1 MQADPGF
8 DLRIADMPIG
18 HGVCAPRS
26 GATNA
31 PPLRGFHSAQV
42 RVFHNHRTTSR
53 MPAVVQSAHCAD
65 GYSRAAAGGASMQ
78 KVGNALMGNM
88 EVDKSQRTGQDGAEP
103 LLLMR
108 TRGKRERVL
117 GQRTD
122 GLPPTVKCSVPL
134 LEHAPYG
141 SHRCTAGQKHDG
153 VQPGTV
159 AP

>member
-65 GYSRAAAGGASMQ
+65 ARLRRVSLCRWP
-78 KVGNALMGNM
+78 L
-88 EVDKSQRTGQDGAEP
+88 AE
-103 LLLMR
+103 
-108 TRGKRERVL
+108 KNS
-117 GQRTD
+117 
-122 GLPPTVKCSVPL
+122 LP
-134 LEHAPYG
+134 AQ
-141 SHRCTAGQKHDG
+141 AQW
-153 VQPGTV
+153 
-159 AP
+159 AMAM